1 MLFVA
6 NGMGGPSFLARLPD
20 RQADLDLS
28 DAALGVAL
36 VGLAFGAL
44 VASPVVARILH
55 RWSSRRV
62 AVAAGV
68 GMGAT
73 LWLVGEAPTGVT
85 FFAAMAVVGVFDAG
99 MDIAMNANGAA
110 YEARTGRSILHR
122 LHAAWSLGALGAA
135 ALAGLAA
142 AAGLSLTAHLAL
154 VGAAAAVTAVAVRH
168 RLVPADPPDLP
179 LAVSAHT
186 SAPTPLPPAAPP
198 AAASPGTA
206 SPAVAPPA
214 AASPGAALPGTA
226 SPPAA
231 SPGTASPAAA
241 SPGVSSPP
249 PGSRRAASHRWALWA
264 LATTAVSGA
273 MIEGGTNDWSSV
285 QLERYG
291 STEAVAAAGVAC
303 FMTGMLLGRLAGDRL
318 VERWGGAR
326 LLRTGMALA
335 AAGLAAGALV
345 PHPLVFAAGVLAAGL
360 GAAGVF
366 PLAFST
372 AARIPGVAP
381 GTGAAVVSLAA
392 RLGFMVEPVVLGLV
406 AEQAGLRWSYGL
418 VALLAAVLAVT
429 APLVARAAR

>member
-1 MLFVA
+1 VLFVA

-206 SPAVAPPA
+206 SPAVAPP
-214 AASPGAALPGTA
+214 GTA
-226 SPPAA
+226 SP
-231 SPGTASPAAA
+231 TAA

-392 RLGFMVEPVVLGLV
+392 RLGFMVEPVLLGLV